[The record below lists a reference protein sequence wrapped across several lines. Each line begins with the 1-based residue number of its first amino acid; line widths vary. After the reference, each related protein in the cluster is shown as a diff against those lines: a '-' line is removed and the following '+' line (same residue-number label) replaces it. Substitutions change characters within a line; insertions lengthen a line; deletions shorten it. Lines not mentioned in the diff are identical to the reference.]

1 MSYIS
6 NLIFRNNA
14 SNAIIRAQQYRL
26 LAEADNA
33 QRTALKC
40 EKNDKRI

>member
-14 SNAIIRAQQYRL
+14 SNAIIRAQQYKL
-26 LAEADNA
+26 STSIYNA
-33 QRTALKC
+33 LKTALKC
-40 EKNDKRI
+40 EKTDKTK